1 MVEAIKWKPKL
12 DRGGRLTP
20 RCWLTDTGY
29 TVAEILNNTMR
40 FTITRPG
47 DSVPFGYTD
56 QRDDVAKLITADMQ
70 PCAAMDLPGGTV

>member
-12 DRGGRLTP
+12 DRDGRVTP
-20 RCWLTDTGY
+20 HCWVTDSGY
-29 TVAEILNNTMR
+29 TVAEILNTKKR

-47 DSVPFGYTD
+47 AAVPFGYTD

-70 PCAAMDLPGGTV
+70 ACAAMDQPGEAV

>member
-1 MVEAIKWKPKL
+1 MAEPIKWKPKL
-12 DRGGRLTP
+12 DRDGRVTP

-47 DSVPFGYTD
+47 DAVPFGYTD
-56 QRDDVAKLITADMQ
+56 QSDDVAKLITADMQ
-70 PCAAMDLPGGTV
+70 PFAAMDLPGGTV